1 MADVIHEFRDLF
13 FDDECNLYV
22 VRAYGEEVRPG
33 RWGAWLG
40 FHGNGE
46 TWLTPPA
53 TVQTSRAALETWACN
68 LTQAWLDRAL
78 ATAKVSTMR
87 NRELLVIPSLGSHPL
102 EAPAPVC

>member
-1 MADVIHEFRDLF
+1 MPDVIHEFTELF

-22 VRAYGEEVRPG
+22 VRAYGEQAPSG
-33 RWGAWLG
+33 RWVGWLG

-53 TVQTSRAALETWACN
+53 SVQPTRESLEAWASH

-78 ATAKVSTMR
+78 VAAKISTMR
-87 NRELLVIPSLGSHPL
+87 NRELIVYGRNEGFV
-102 EAPAPVC
+102 EAPAPAC